1 MWSARRQLGM
11 PVLRDYA
18 IAAFL
23 NKCAYRIFFPHTLA
37 FSTAISRFYVF
48 LFEAISVVIR
58 KWQRICKLNLKK
70 LLHADGIKFIEFI
83 EFEGDHRPMHTIG
96 IISVRLSQKS
106 RDRLRVHACRIASEH
121 FEHLM

>member
-1 MWSARRQLGM
+1 MRLPHFSHILA
-11 PVLRDYA
+11 
-18 IAAFL
+18 
-23 NKCAYRIFFPHTLA
+23 KCAYRIFFPHKLA
-37 FSTAISRFYVF
+37 FSTAISIFCFF

-70 LLHADGIKFIEFI
+70 LLHADGIEFI
-83 EFEGDHRPMHTIG
+83 EFEGDHRPMHTVG